1 MGIFDGAWS
10 CENWDPNSDRKP
22 GRAQRQP
29 GPDWMTENMD
39 GMVRDV
45 LGGCEDWL
53 VVVVCACLCNPYNYR
68 SWCTT
73 EITWPPRQDIV
84 QIISPCNQYNKNQI
98 LLQVLSQSGGCRVID
113 IAMSLC
119 CLTFTV
125 KGILSGIILC
135 IYLLLILCRLVLS
148 YLVSP
153 NGVLSYL
160 VPSHCIFYIL
170 LLCCNLL
177 NHLYLHWHLHLHMI
191 CCFGLISYTETSIST
206 YSFFHPSLGA
216 PCAGAWQ
223 GVGDRNNSAAKAI
236 IFCSTKRMLLSL
248 VDSVDLS
255 QFHVDFMAIL
265 CGFCRDLMGNFIV
278 DFMGVLGDLKINTQP
293 TIGIFEGL

>member
-1 MGIFDGAWS
+1 M
-10 CENWDPNSDRKP
+10 
-22 GRAQRQP
+22 
-29 GPDWMTENMD
+29 
-39 GMVRDV
+39 
-45 LGGCEDWL
+45 
-53 VVVVCACLCNPYNYR
+53 
-68 SWCTT
+68 
-73 EITWPPRQDIV
+73 

-125 KGILSGIILC
+125 KGIISGIIFCL
-135 IYLLLILCRLVLS
+135 YLLLILSRLVLS

-160 VPSHCIFYIL
+160 IPSHGIFYIL
-170 LLCCNLL
+170 LLCCILS
-177 NHLYLHWHLHLHMI
+177 NHLYLHRYLHLHMI

-206 YSFFHPSLGA
+206 YRNIPPIAWSPRWRR
-216 PCAGAWQ
+216 WQ

-255 QFHVDFMAIL
+255 QFH
-265 CGFCRDLMGNFIV
+265 G
-278 DFMGVLGDLKINTQP
+278 DFMGIL
-293 TIGIFEGL
+293 